1 MRQKSC
7 WALAAILTLFYVL
20 STGCG
25 ASAQA
30 DLVDQQIASLKSPD
44 AAVRENAAGA
54 LGILKD
60 PRAVEPLI
68 GALQDPEVKVRYTAA
83 TSLGMIKDQR
93 AVAPLIP
100 LLKERDFE
108 MQLSVSMA
116 LGRLRDPRAIEPLIA
131 VMTDPSLGDG
141 RFAIMALQQIGPAS
155 TEPLLVL
162 LKNGDANTRKTAA
175 YALEGIGGKQAV
187 DPLIAALKDPDPEV
201 RAAVPVPLAMNGLI
215 DHPPAQPEKYKDR
228 CAEITAFRARQTEDP
243 KVTDALL
250 AAAKDPDPHVRATIA
265 IAFQITKDPR
275 VVDALLADLKDPVPD
290 VRSVAA
296 RSLGDFND
304 PQVIDPLLD
313 ALSDSYQGTRIYAA
327 ESLAKWKES
336 GGDAVFLAAL
346 QSVNADKRLAAANV
360 LAHRHNAQG
369 IQVLIEALKD
379 PQPKTRM
386 EAVGFL
392 RGVNDDRILDALLAL
407 MHDSDMG
414 VRQLVVA
421 AIGERKD
428 TRAVAPL
435 VAAFESA
442 SNTQKGM
449 YLGAL
454 GNMGEQGVDPLLA
467 ALKNPD
473 YEWRKAAIRALGTTK
488 SPRAIPVLV
497 EQLKDP
503 YDGMVHSE
511 AAEALAEIG
520 DPRGIGPVIELL
532 RGPSFDGFREG
543 IPSILIK
550 FGPQAV
556 EPLIAV
562 LQDENRHARFLA
574 AQALGEIKDPRAEKA
589 LMNALHEGNLP
600 AVAGASTFF
609 VFRGDP
615 GSEDALVDALNQF
628 GTELMA
634 NLYLS
639 CGNPKLEAAARA
651 WTRKRGWQMRQQSY
665 GMLWGHEPK
674 TPGPCESELD
684 H

>member
-1 MRQKSC
+1 MLTFFLIISGGIG
-7 WALAAILTLFYVL
+7 AL
-20 STGCG
+20 G
-25 ASAQA
+25 QA
-30 DLVDQQIASLKSPD
+30 DLVDQQIALLKSPD
-44 AAVRENAAGA
+44 ASVRENAARA
-54 LGILKD
+54 LGMLKD
-60 PRAVEPLI
+60 ARAVEPLI

-83 TSLGMIKDQR
+83 TSLGMIKDPR
-93 AVAPLIP
+93 AVEPLIP

-131 VMTDPSLGDG
+131 VMIDPSFGDG
-141 RFAIMALQQIGPAS
+141 RFAIMALRQIRPAS

-162 LKNGDANTRKTAA
+162 LRNGDANARKTAA
-175 YALEGIGGKQAV
+175 YALEGVGGKQAV
-187 DPLIAALKDPDPEV
+187 DPLIAALKDPDGEV

-228 CAEITAFRARQTEDP
+228 CAEIIAFRARQTEDP

-250 AAAKDPDPHVRATIA
+250 AEAKDPDPQVRATTA

-275 VVDALLADLKDPVPD
+275 VVDALLADLKDPVQD

-304 PQVIDPLLD
+304 PRVIDPLLD

-327 ESLAKWKES
+327 ESLTRWKEV
-336 GGDAVFLAAL
+336 GGDGVFVAAL
-346 QSVNADKRLAAANV
+346 QSSNPDKRLAAANI
-360 LAHRHNAQG
+360 LAHRQNVQG
-369 IQVLIEALKD
+369 TEVLIEALKD
-379 PQPKTRM
+379 PQSKTRIQ
-386 EAVGFL
+386 AVGFL
-392 RGVNDDRILDALLAL
+392 RGVNDDRILDALLAA
-407 MHDSDMG
+407 MHDPDPG

-421 AIGERKD
+421 SIGARKD

-435 VAAFESA
+435 VAAFQSA
-442 SNTQKGM
+442 DNTQKGM

-454 GNMGEQGVDPLLA
+454 GSMGEQGVDPLLA

-473 YEWRKAAIRALGTTK
+473 YEWRKGAIRALGTTK

-520 DPRGIGPVIELL
+520 DPSGIGPVIELL
-532 RGPSFDGFREG
+532 RGPSFDGTREG
-543 IPSILIK
+543 IPSTLIK

-556 EPLIAV
+556 EPLITV
-562 LQDENRHARFLA
+562 LQDENKHARFLA
-574 AQALGEIKDPRAEKA
+574 AQALGEIKDPRAETA
-589 LMNALHEGNLP
+589 LVGALHEGNLP
-600 AVAGASTFF
+600 AVAGASMFF
-609 VFRGDP
+609 VFRGEA
-615 GSEDALVDALNQF
+615 GSEDVMVDALNQF
-628 GTELMA
+628 GTELMV

-639 CGNPKLEAAARA
+639 SGNLTLEEGARA
-651 WTRKRGWQMRQQSY
+651 WARKQGWHTQQQSY
-665 GMLWGHEPK
+665 WMMWGHEPK
-674 TPGPCESELD
+674 TPGPCESALD
-684 H
+684 D